1 MNHLTGLKIE
11 VVSKWPSLKNF
22 NQKENTMQY
31 MTNQMMQRFM
41 SNMSTMLY
49 AIHANRAGIEGEIKF
64 CKESEL
70 FKDELPAWYAA
81 RESEKKLWLKMEYI
95 QWQVKTAY
103 SYRLPAWYAARE
115 SEKKLWLKMEYIQW
129 QVKTA
134 YSYRLPFPQ
143 SDLQQMEKVVTKWL
157 AEAQQNVLFA
167 HYDYLENR
175 YDTFYRNR
183 SKQAKQKLAKLV
195 ELQQAIRKQKCVTR
209 N

>member
-1 MNHLTGLKIE
+1 ME
-11 VVSKWPSLKNF
+11 
-22 NQKENTMQY
+22 Y

-41 SNMSTMLY
+41 SNMSIMLS
-49 AIHANRAGIEGEIKF
+49 AIHANRTNIEGEIKF
-64 CKESEL
+64 CKEGEL
-70 FKDELPAWYAA
+70 FKDE
-81 RESEKKLWLKMEYI
+81 
-95 QWQVKTAY
+95 
-103 SYRLPAWYAARE
+103 LPAWYAARE

-143 SDLQQMEKVVTKWL
+143 SDLQQMEKVVTNWL

-167 HYDYLENR
+167 HYHYLENR

-183 SKQAKQKLAKLV
+183 TKQAKKKLAKLV
-195 ELQQAIRKQKCVTR
+195 ELQQAIRKQKRITR

>member
-1 MNHLTGLKIE
+1 MSFLEAINTCVGLARNEYTLEEIE
-11 VVSKWPSLKNF
+11 TMKKECTMVVMEWPSLKNF
-22 NQKENTMQY
+22 NRKKNTMQY
-31 MTNQMMQRFM
+31 MTNKMLQRFM
-41 SNMSTMLY
+41 SNMSIMLS

-95 QWQVKTAY
+95 QWQVKTACI
-103 SYRLPAWYAARE
+103 YRL
-115 SEKKLWLKMEYIQW
+115 
-129 QVKTA
+129 T
-134 YSYRLPFPQ
+134 FPQ
-143 SDLQQMEKVVTKWL
+143 SDLQQMEKVVTNWL

-183 SKQAKQKLAKLV
+183 TKQAKKRLAKLV
-195 ELQQAIRKQKCVTR
+195 ESKESFTK
-209 N
+209 